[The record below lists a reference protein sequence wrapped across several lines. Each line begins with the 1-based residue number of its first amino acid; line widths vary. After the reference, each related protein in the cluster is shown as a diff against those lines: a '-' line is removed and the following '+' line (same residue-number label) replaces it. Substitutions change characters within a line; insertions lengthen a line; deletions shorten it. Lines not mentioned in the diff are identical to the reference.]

1 MNIIDIEN
9 YIRLVLKI
17 NIKSIS
23 RDEIL
28 TKCVHPNHV
37 DNNPSFYIN
46 KNTGLFN
53 CRSCGFHGNLQTLS
67 TLILGYDRSNKILN
81 TILGKDGHEDE
92 FLRNKIKLLTTEKDK
107 VKEDEFNESSYNYY
121 VNNFNKE
128 ILLSN
133 SIASKIKIYL
143 TTPLLKKY
151 DIRHWTLSGTYYNR
165 IAIPIKNISGE
176 ILNINFRKIVE
187 TDKIKYLCLPGSSSK
202 VKLSDTL
209 FYSQNCVEYL
219 KNVGKKLPYVV
230 ITEGCFDSIFLGENG
245 IYSVSIF
252 SNIISKN
259 QLNLLQNITDYPIT
273 FLDTDK
279 QGLSGQSKTINYTK
293 NFINIYSLFGFDN
306 DLDPDEIDTKEVK
319 SKIQKVLENNS

>member
-1 MNIIDIEN
+1 MNIVDIES
-9 YIRLVLKI
+9 YVRTILKLDVKLVG
-17 NIKSIS
+17 S
-23 RDEIL
+23 DEL
-28 TKCVHPNHV
+28 LSKCVHPKHV
-37 DNNPSFYIN
+37 DKNPSFYIN
-46 KNTGLFN
+46 RNTGLFN
-53 CRSCGFHGNLQTLS
+53 CRSCGFKGNLQTLS

-230 ITEGCFDSIFLGENG
+230 ITEGCFDSIFLGENE
-245 IYSVSIF
+245 IYSVAIF